1 MSRYTNITTDIW
13 KDPDFRTMS
22 YSSKLLYLYLLTA
35 DSSNIAGMYRLCED
49 DILRNVGQE
58 GLDAFIEGNIE
69 GNRLWKYDRKTET
82 ILLPNYLKYNVAR
95 SPQQFKAINSAIRT
109 LSWSELF
116 VDWTFYVFRYCGDKA
131 LGYIEDS
138 IKRYVQTKAAQLETR
153 EAFVVRELLKDTTP
167 LIS

>member
-35 DSSNIAGMYRLCED
+35 DNSNIAGMYRLCEE

-58 GLDAFIEGNIE
+58 ALDAFKE
-69 GNRLWKYDRKTET
+69 GNRLWVYDRKTET
-82 ILLPNYLKYNVAR
+82 LLLPNYLKYNVAK
-95 SPQQFKAINSAIRT
+95 SPQQFKAMNSAIRT

-116 VDWTFYVFRYCGDKA
+116 VEWMYYVLRYCGDNA
-131 LGYIEDS
+131 LNYIEGT
-138 IKRYVQTKAAQLETR
+138 IKKYVQTKAAQLETR
-153 EAFVVRELLKDTTP
+153 EAFVVREILKDTSS
-167 LIS
+167 L